1 MPNTLQLQRSTVLL
15 GLRKS
20 FLVVLAGILVSSVIG
35 VLPAQA
41 TDTSLTS
48 YLNNQYYNQIAP
60 DGDFA
65 NVNAM
70 SVGDIQGFLE
80 GKGSALASTPSSQ
93 LGDGANGR
101 SAAQI
106 IYDAAKGLYDAAVGC
121 SGNIC
126 INSSTGTV
134 SPKTI
139 LITLQKEQS
148 LVTPFDPSRDYQR
161 ALDCAMGYESGQ
173 GCQWMFDN
181 RPQWKGFSNQVG
193 WAAWNL
199 RLHYERSVR
208 QIEPYYMGKVVTVS
222 DPDGARSVYLS
233 NHTTAALIRY
243 TPHTYYGNWNFWKLG
258 VEWFGFGTGG
268 GYSGGVNDLSSSTGR
283 MYISGKYTVK
293 SYKQTDARVYFGDT
307 VVAELGSG
315 TWEYQFDPALGT
327 NTYNFTY
334 KLADGSTLGVKS
346 ITIEKRKNGDINGDN
361 TVNILDL
368 SLIGTNWGYKTKDD
382 DWMNLNPGT
391 DNEINLLD
399 ISIFA
404 NSWEG

>member
-1 MPNTLQLQRSTVLL
+1 MMIIGL
-15 GLRKS
+15 GPIPSAK
-20 FLVVLAGILVSSVIG
+20 AI
-35 VLPAQA
+35 
-41 TDTSLTS
+41 DTSLTS
-48 YLNNQYYNQIAP
+48 YLNNQYYNQLAP
-60 DGDFA
+60 DGDFI

-70 SVGDIQGFLE
+70 SVADIQGFLV
-80 GKGSALASTPSSQ
+80 GKGSYLAVAPSSQ
-93 LGDGANGR
+93 LGDGAAGR

-126 INSSTGTV
+126 INSTTGTV
-134 SPKTI
+134 SPKVI

-148 LVTPFDPSRDYQR
+148 LVTNGAPSQRD
-161 ALDCAMGYESGQ
+161 LDCAMGYEGGN
-173 GCQWMFDN
+173 GCTWMFEN

-208 QIEPYYMGKVVTVS
+208 QIEPYYMGKVVTVT
-222 DPDGARSVYLS
+222 DYDGARSVYLS
-233 NHTTAALIRY
+233 NHTTAALMRY

-268 GYSGGVNDLSSSTGR
+268 SFGGGVNDLSSASGR
-283 MYISGKYTVK
+283 MYASGKYTVK

-307 VVAELGSG
+307 IVAELGSG
-315 TWEYQFDPALGT
+315 SWEYQFDPGIGT

-346 ITIEKRKNGDINGDN
+346 ITIEKRKNGDINGDGG
-361 TVNILDL
+361 VNILDL
-368 SLIGTNWGYKTKDD
+368 SLIGGAWGYKTKDD
-382 DWMNLNPGT
+382 DWMNLNPDV
-391 DNEINLLD
+391 DNEVNLLD

>member
-1 MPNTLQLQRSTVLL
+1 MPNTLQLQRSIVL
-15 GLRKS
+15 RSFQKS
-20 FLVVLAGILVSSVIG
+20 FFVVLAAVIASSVFG
-35 VLPAQA
+35 VLPAKA
-41 TDTSLTS
+41 IDTSLTS

-60 DGDFA
+60 DSDFA

-70 SVGDIQGFLE
+70 SVGDIQGFLA
-80 GKGSALASTPSSQ
+80 GKGSYLAVAPSSQ

-106 IYDAAKGLYDAAVGC
+106 IYDAAKALYDAAVGC
-121 SGNIC
+121 SGSIC
-126 INSSTGTV
+126 INSSTGTI
-134 SPKTI
+134 SPKAI

-148 LVTPFDPSRDYQR
+148 LVTNGAPSQRD
-161 ALDCAMGYESGQ
+161 LDCAMGYEGGN

-208 QIEPYYMGKVVTVS
+208 QIEPYYMGKVVTVT
-222 DPDGARSVYLS
+222 DYDGARSVYLS

-268 GYSGGVNDLSSSTGR
+268 GYSGGVNDLSSASGR
-283 MYISGKYTVK
+283 MYAAGKYTVK
-293 SYKQTDARVYFGDT
+293 SYKQTDARVYFGNT
-307 VVAELGSG
+307 IVAELGSG
-315 TWEYQFDPALGT
+315 SWEYQFDPAIGT

-346 ITIEKRKNGDINGDN
+346 ITIEKRKNGDINGDGG
-361 TVNILDL
+361 VNILDL
-368 SLIGTNWGYKTKDD
+368 SLIGGNWGYKTKDD
-382 DWMNLNPGT
+382 DWMNLNPDV